1 MFLDANIF
9 IYAFDTK
16 EGDKK
21 IACQNLLRSIISKK
35 TNAHTSVLVLN
46 EVHYFFLNSQN
57 AKRANAIIKNILSYT
72 NLSILSLDKELFFLV
87 AQYTEDG
94 LLTTDAFHVASMNI
108 NSISTICSYDKGF
121 DSIKSIKRQVPK

>member
-9 IYAFDTK
+9 IYAFDLK

-21 IACQNLLRSIISKK
+21 IACQKLLRSIILRT

-57 AKRANAIIKNILSYT
+57 AKRANAIIKNILTYR
-72 NLSILSLDKELFFLV
+72 NLTILPLDKELFFLI
-87 AQYTEDG
+87 AQYTQDG
-94 LLTTDAFHVASMNI
+94 LQTTDAFHVASMKL

-121 DSIKSIKRQVPK
+121 DSIKTIKRQVPK